1 MNKKLLVLLS
11 FFSFIIA
18 IAAVV
23 THSNPTFLKVP
34 EANAIYIEGFGGS
47 TSTCGGSR
55 ICVRASNSGTR
66 WRTYVIYTRK
76 SVIPNQTYTKYLWSG
91 ENWDLGFSVS
101 SNDTIKWLTACVD
114 PEIPASN
121 YLDVS
126 CRSYRANDSG
136 GCSGTTCGKM
146 YGACG
151 GPNSYPS
158 AGSRGATSSY
168 ARSLGDVWYL
178 NTDCPIPN
186 RNPGRDGQSGEN
198 MFRCAYEGYVSSVD
212 YVGCRNTSNYRYCGA
227 SNNNWYTNNNDSRCP
242 VSCSCGNWS
251 NGACG
256 GGSCGAGERLQ
267 TRDCNPNGCS
277 SETRCVSDSSCNT
290 VSPPVAPN
298 VSADANCNN
307 TNPRISLD
315 WAAATRATSYDVD
328 YKRSTASSWTIGA
341 NNTTNTSYN
350 ITGIL
355 ENTNYDWRVRSVNSG
370 GNSAWDTGT
379 TRSPTCSVP
388 PPSCPSTITASS
400 SCNSSNN
407 ALIDIDWSAVS
418 GASSYDVRWKP
429 SSSTSWNG
437 PYNTTSSDYR
447 ISASSISNNTNYD
460 YQIRAINSGGNSG
473 WCPSTART
481 IRSNACTVT
490 PTTPP
495 NTRDLIIQSF
505 NFPGGSEGSRVDPT
519 VVIRNQ
525 GNTDITADFDV
536 RVQAQQNGNGH
547 NLTRRVTATVE
558 AGTNEDVSS
567 LFTSMLLGTAG
578 NKTALATVDYNTE
591 ISESNEGNN
600 TATDAYTITTGLSNI
615 NVNAFNDPTGNCTGT
630 TRVSGS
636 RVSLDGAN
644 SQSVAATNPG
654 YTYSNVAN
662 GSHTLRLTP
671 PTNYSLSSCDTNPK
685 TRALPPDATAN
696 FWVQQ
701 APPTCTSL
709 TTNRNEV
716 TPGQNAT
723 LTVNGCPANVNYT
736 WFTDLGNFS
745 GQSNNT
751 VTWNSPNPYFTDT
764 YAYPTVQVCF
774 NSGGACQNLALSNG
788 HSGSNPAGQGIH
800 IAPTFSV
807 SGNVFVDVDGNQRM
821 QSDSAYSGA
830 VTIRV
835 CQGGSCNN
843 NNFSNGTYNITG
855 LTSGNYSIRYTNVP
869 SGYSLT
875 YPLNGPPPSFNIS
888 VGTPCSENSL
898 DASCSNGSISGLN
911 FGITNI
917 SSWIQAEGSDIRAF
931 SGAFNNQIPPA
942 PNCGGVTDTYTNRN
956 NTTTNTPGLVFS
968 SGSQDHDSGQA
979 SSRNWQVT
987 GAGYD
992 CNNSKTTYAYIKNIV
1007 RNNGITPRTLP
1018 GCTTSG
1024 NDVNCNTSSWGSLA
1038 NGVYEINVP
1047 NGTANINGSGYTFP
1061 SGRDFVI
1068 LVNGQLKINEQI
1080 LVPVGSTAIFASS
1093 GDLTVA
1099 SGVGSAATSRTPNLE
1114 GWYTTQG
1121 RLILENT
1128 NSCPTPSTR
1137 LNVSGAIVACGGFTN
1152 QRNLCGEN
1160 ANCPSFYIKERV
1172 DFILNAPEFL
1182 MPVRRVWQ
1190 EVAP

>member
-1 MNKKLLVLLS
+1 MNFFKLFLIIFSFFAVLL
-11 FFSFIIA
+11 FFSNNVNAQSGRCTNAPSYCYPNNPAGRSECNLDGGANVGQKSCNSGNFCCKVGPSYTPTPTPKPITDYYYTSIKPFTNNSNTNWRVSMKFFYNNGRSTYGP
-18 IAAVV
+18 VV
-23 THSNPTFLKVP
+23 KDSNPTQAWTFQHKP
-34 EANAIYIEGFGGS
+34 QSGDF
-47 TSTCGGSR
+47 
-55 ICVRASNSGTR
+55 VR
-66 WRTYVIYTRK
+66 WY
-76 SVIPNQTYTKYLWSG
+76 
-91 ENWDLGFSVS
+91 
-101 SNDTIKWLTACVD
+101 TACVD
-114 PEIPASN
+114 PDTQINVVRSETFVDFDDNGRISYHFYDTN
-121 YLDVS
+121 LDVA
-126 CRSYRANDSG
+126 CHNIGYN
-136 GCSGTTCGKM
+136 GT
-146 YGACG
+146 
-151 GPNSYPS
+151 
-158 AGSRGATSSY
+158 
-168 ARSLGDVWYL
+168 
-178 NTDCPIPN
+178 PN
-186 RNPGRDGQSGEN
+186 RVY
-198 MFRCAYEGYVSSVD
+198 A
-212 YVGCRNTSNYRYCGA
+212 GCGTN
-227 SNNNWYTNNNDSRCP
+227 YTNNFGTVGAEANCP
-242 VSCSCGNWS
+242 TNSCYCTKGGKTSYPDNCCRNGVKYCASNGYSCGNPPATNTPTPKPATNTPTPAPPAVPS
-251 NGACG
+251 V
-256 GGSCGAGERLQ
+256 
-267 TRDCNPNGCS
+267 NP
-277 SETRCVSDSSCNT
+277 
-290 VSPPVAPN
+290 SP
-298 VSADANCNN
+298 NCNN
-307 TNPRISLD
+307 SNPRISLD
-315 WAAATRATSYDVD
+315 WSAATRATSYDVD
-328 YKRSTASSWTIGA
+328 YKRSTASTWTVGA
-341 NNTTNTSYN
+341 NNTTNTAYN
-350 ITGIL
+350 ITGIV
-355 ENTNYDWRVRSVNSG
+355 EGADYNWRVRSVNST
-370 GNSAWDTGT
+370 GNSAYTTGT

-400 SCNSSNN
+400 SCNTSNA

-495 NTRDLIIQSF
+495 NTRDLIFQSF

-519 VVIRNQ
+519 VIIRNQ

-536 RVQAQQNGNGH
+536 RVQAQQNGSGH

-578 NKTALATVDYNTE
+578 SRTALATVDYNTE

-830 VTIRV
+830 ITIRV

-875 YPLNGPPPSFNIS
+875 YPLNGPPPSFNVS

-1068 LVNGQLKINEQI
+1068 LVNGQLRINEQI

-1121 RLILENT
+1121 RLILENI